1 MNIPDLKIRG
11 QKNADLY
18 GNKMYIQYQSNCL
31 HTQKYVPQNTNY
43 NIWLFMFIDISLLE
57 TLVVL

>member
-1 MNIPDLKIRG
+1 MNIPDLKTRG

-31 HTQKYVPQNTNY
+31 HTQNYVPQNTNY
-43 NIWLFMFIDISLLE
+43 NI
-57 TLVVL
+57 

>member
-1 MNIPDLKIRG
+1 MNIPDLKTRG

-43 NIWLFMFIDISLLE
+43 NIWLFMFINISLLE
-57 TLVVL
+57 TLVLL